1 MGWMAKMTTLDAF
14 LTASKER
21 PVKVVEVGASRSPAL
36 TRRSTKPTAAQI
48 LRDKYGMSREDID
61 KDIERRTG
69 GRKR

>member
-1 MGWMAKMTTLDAF
+1 MPKQAPLDAF
-14 LTASKER
+14 MTASKER
-21 PVKVVEVGASRSPAL
+21 PVKVRELGASRAPRL
-36 TRRSTKPTAAQI
+36 VRRSTKPTAAQI